1 MSQTI
6 RSSRTSRSLISPGT
20 VAVLRTETRLFG
32 RELGS
37 LFWIVAFP
45 VVLVCVL
52 GFVPTFRE
60 PDPALGGLRVLD
72 LYVPIGVLL
81 SMIMAAIMAMP
92 PVVFGYRE
100 AGVLRRLQ
108 TTPVRP
114 LTLLGAQV
122 LLHGAAVAASTV
134 LLLVVGR
141 LLFDTPLPQSPG
153 WYALAYVLALFASF
167 GLGAIV
173 TAIAPNARVGTAIGM
188 VVFFPSMFTAGV
200 WFPVQ
205 GMGGLLQQVVELT
218 PMGAASQALYQA
230 MAGGMPDLQHLIV
243 LLAWI
248 VLTYGVASRT
258 FRWE

>member
-1 MSQTI
+1 MTQT
-6 RSSRTSRSLISPGT
+6 LISRGT
-20 VAVLRTETRLFG
+20 AAVFRTETRLFG

-52 GFVPTFRE
+52 GFVPTFRDVD
-60 PDPALGGLRVLD
+60 PDLGGLRVID
-72 LYVPIGVLL
+72 IYVPIGILL
-81 SMIMAAIMAMP
+81 SMIMASIMAMP

-122 LLHGAAVAASTV
+122 VLHGAAVAASTV

-141 LLFDTPLPQSPG
+141 LLFQTPLPQAPG
-153 WYALAYVLALFASF
+153 WYALAYLLALLATF

-173 TAIAPNARVGTAIGM
+173 TAVAPNARVGTAIGM

-205 GMGGLLQQVVELT
+205 GMGGLLQQIVELT
-218 PMGAASQALYQA
+218 PLGAASQALYQA
-230 MAGGMPDLQHLIV
+230 MAGGVPDLAHLLVMVGWVI
-243 LLAWI
+243 I
-248 VLTYGVASRT
+248 TFGVASRT
-258 FRWE
+258 FRWQ

>member
-1 MSQTI
+1 
-6 RSSRTSRSLISPGT
+6 
-20 VAVLRTETRLFG
+20 
-32 RELGS
+32 
-37 LFWIVAFP
+37 
-45 VVLVCVL
+45 
-52 GFVPTFRE
+52 
-60 PDPALGGLRVLD
+60 
-72 LYVPIGVLL
+72 VLL

-122 LLHGAAVAASTV
+122 VLHGAAVAASTV

-141 LLFDTPLPQSPG
+141 LLFGTPLPQAPG
-153 WYALAYVLALFASF
+153 WYVLAYALALLAAF

-205 GMGGLLQQVVELT
+205 GMAGMLQQVVELT

-230 MAGGMPDLQHLIV
+230 MAGGAPDLQHLLV
-243 LLAWI
+243 MAAWI
-248 VLTYGVASRT
+248 VLTFGIASRT